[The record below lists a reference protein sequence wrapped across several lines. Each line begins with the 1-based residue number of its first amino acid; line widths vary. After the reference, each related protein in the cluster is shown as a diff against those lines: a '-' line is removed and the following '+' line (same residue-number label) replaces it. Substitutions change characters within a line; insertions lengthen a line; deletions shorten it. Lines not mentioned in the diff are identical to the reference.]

1 MNALYSLSFI
11 VTFLGALLWGL
22 IGIGGFVGKN
32 LNVVSFVS
40 KGNSTIEYGV
50 YIFIGICSVIY
61 VWLSSIK

>member
-11 VTFLGALLWGL
+11 VTFLGALLLGF

-32 LNVVSFVS
+32 LNVVSFIS
-40 KGNSTIEYGV
+40 KGNSAIEYGI
-50 YIFIGICSVIY
+50 YIFIGTCSVIY